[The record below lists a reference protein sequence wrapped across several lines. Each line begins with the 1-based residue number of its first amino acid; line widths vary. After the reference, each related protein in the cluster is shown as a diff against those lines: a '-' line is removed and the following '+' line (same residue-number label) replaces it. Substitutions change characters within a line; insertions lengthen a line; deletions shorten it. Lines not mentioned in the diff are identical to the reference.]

1 MDQKNFANAISS
13 AKIPILVLDQKWHRL
28 FALSGKPDA
37 VKDLEKN
44 VNDALARQGKLTQ
57 ELKELK
63 KVKNDLMQGI
73 VDNMDES
80 QRDSNKKKEENKR
93 LIEEVNEKMA
103 ANEDELMELPK
114 LIADYNKGL
123 MLETMT
129 YCYDRLRVN
138 YNEAE
143 EISEWIKRVRVD
155 LKRNII
161 KKQNR
166 EINNKEIYAYMHDI
180 FGKDIV
186 EMFDVQNSDIEI
198 TTGDAIVGDTSD
210 SRQLSQGENFDTDK
224 KEAKDSTENQSDEQL
239 SEQQPNGQDAEEQ

>member
-1 MDQKNFANAISS
+1 MEQKNFANAISS

-80 QRDSNKKKEENKR
+80 QQDSNKKKEENKR

-103 ANEDELMELPK
+103 ADEDELMELPK

-129 YCYDRLRVN
+129 YCYERLRVN

-143 EISEWIKRVRVD
+143 EIAEWIKRVRVD

-186 EMFDVQNSDIEI
+186 EMFDVQNSDVEI

-210 SRQLSQGENFDTDK
+210 SKQLSQGENFDTDN
-224 KEAKDSTENQSDEQL
+224 KDLESQPEEQSEDRFDEQN
-239 SEQQPNGQDAEEQ
+239 SNEQDTQEQ